1 MAFAGHLL
9 RFSSQFGGKIFANT
23 PKVKRSYLEGR
34 LGGQWNK
41 IFTEFSGHPCMEFWF
56 FRGLFTLH
64 NLGAN
69 AFVCGPGLAPTS
81 SQTKFNENENH

>member
-1 MAFAGHLL
+1 
-9 RFSSQFGGKIFANT
+9 
-23 PKVKRSYLEGR
+23 
-34 LGGQWNK
+34 
-41 IFTEFSGHPCMEFWF
+41 MEFWF

-69 AFVCGPGLAPTS
+69 AFVCGPGLALTS